1 LKNQKG
7 ITLITLVITI
17 VILII
22 ITGVVTYNGVETV
35 NTSQKTAFISELE
48 MIQAKVNVIYEERK
62 TSTEKVKYYNL
73 IGQDISSVDQIR
85 VNEALGELN
94 KDGFKFF
101 DPNDL
106 KKLDLNNINQ
116 EVLINYDT
124 REVVS
129 LNGYKIDGIKY
140 YKLKDIP
147 NYIGYNVEYTNKNT
161 QAPEFT
167 ITKTKLN
174 DNEYRLTIKDIVY
187 NSNVNGGTVSYKL
200 HSDTNWVLN
209 GENTNFIIT
218 KPGLYDI
225 KFTDKVGN
233 ETIKQE
239 FIHEMDYMGKGLLA
253 YYDGENN
260 TGNGHSNN
268 TRIWKDLSGN
278 NKDAD
283 LIDFQFDD
291 TSGWIEKAIQLS
303 GNGDK
308 VIFPIQ
314 IEAAGTLSVEIVLTN
329 QNNSMLA
336 ILSSD
341 KGWGAFNAHIW
352 ENGKIYIGCSAY
364 NEGRLEP
371 GDINF
376 SIPLNKPILLTYTY
390 DDKSRIATL
399 YINGKK
405 MSNKTYNIDPIGIQS
420 FYIFTTQKQF
430 NRINFYNQV
439 LTQEEIQNNYEIDK
453 YRFGITE

>member
-1 LKNQKG
+1 MKNQKG

-22 ITGVVTYNGVETV
+22 VTGIVTYNGLEAV

-62 TSTEKVKYYNL
+62 ASTEKIEYYNL
-73 IGQDISSVDQIR
+73 IGQDIFSIDPARI
-85 VNEALGELN
+85 NEALGQTSRE
-94 KDGFKFF
+94 GFKFF
-101 DPNDL
+101 NSGDL
-106 KKLDLNNINQ
+106 KDLDLDNINQ

-129 LNGYKIDGIKY
+129 LEGFTIDGIKY

-147 NYIGYNVEYTNKNT
+147 NYLGYNVEYTNLNNKD
-161 QAPEFT
+161 PEFT
-167 ITKTKLN
+167 VLKTKLN
-174 DNEYRLTIKDIVY
+174 DNEYRLTIKNIVY
-187 NSNVNGGTVSYKL
+187 NSNVNGGTLSYKL
-200 HSDTNWVLN
+200 HGDTNWILN
-209 GENTNFIIT
+209 GENTSFIIK

-225 KFTDKVGN
+225 KFTDKAGN

-239 FIHEMDYMGKGLLA
+239 FVHEMDYMGKGLLA

-268 TRIWKDLSGN
+268 TTIWKDLSGN
-278 NKDAD
+278 NKDAN
-283 LIDFQFDD
+283 LIDFKFND
-291 TSGWIEKAIQLS
+291 TNGWREKAIQLS

-308 VIFPIQ
+308 VIFPVP
-314 IEAAGTLSVEIVLTN
+314 IEAVGTLSVEIVFTD
-329 QNNSMLA
+329 QNRSMLA

-341 KGWGAFNAHIW
+341 KVWGAFNAHTW
-352 ENGKIYIGCSAY
+352 ENGKIYIGCSADSA
-364 NEGRLEP
+364 GRLEP
-371 GDINF
+371 ENINF
-376 SIPLNKPILLTYTY
+376 SIPLNRPILLTYTY
-390 DDKSRIATL
+390 DGESRVATL

-405 MSNKTYNIDPIGIQS
+405 IANKTYNVDPIKIEN
-420 FYIFTTQKQF
+420 FYIPTTQKQF
-430 NRINFYNQV
+430 GRINFYDQV
-439 LTQEEIQNNYEIDK
+439 LTQEDIKNNYEIDQ